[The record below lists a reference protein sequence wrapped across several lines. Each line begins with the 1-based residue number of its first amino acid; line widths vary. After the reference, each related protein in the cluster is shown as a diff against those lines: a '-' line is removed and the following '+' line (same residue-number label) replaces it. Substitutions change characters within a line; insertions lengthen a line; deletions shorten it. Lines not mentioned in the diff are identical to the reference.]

1 MDKKSRRILG
11 GMSSASL
18 VLAGSI
24 PLMAQTGSTDKS
36 QKSVKEMSKGDLKDT
51 KGKGGCGATRTS
63 DVKNKKPVKDT
74 AGKGDCGKG
83 KTGAPA
89 QKAK

>member
-1 MDKKSRRILG
+1 MDKKIRRMLG
-11 GMSSASL
+11 GMSTASL

-36 QKSVKEMSKGDLKDT
+36 PKAVKEMSKGDLKDT
-51 KGKGGCGATRTS
+51 KGKGGCGATRTA

-83 KTGAPA
+83 KTGAP
-89 QKAK
+89 QRKSQ